1 MTRAIEYRR
10 KEIKNICTLGNI
22 YIMFVANDV
31 LYFLFEFIDY
41 VNTKQWIFNIFY
53 SLELY
58 FIIPFWKIIIWMQI
72 FRELRGLRE
81 LTSKN
86 TLLQKNTGS
95 ISKGAIAAIEIHL
108 FFSRTII
115 FFVHLPK
122 VIYQCS
128 MSHIFSW
135 NGARH
140 TYLITRKHYT

>member
-1 MTRAIEYRR
+1 
-10 KEIKNICTLGNI
+10 
-22 YIMFVANDV
+22 
-31 LYFLFEFIDY
+31 
-41 VNTKQWIFNIFY
+41 
-53 SLELY
+53 
-58 FIIPFWKIIIWMQI
+58 MQI

-140 TYLITRKHYT
+140 TYLITRKHYTQPNGLIGTTRYIIRYEPTSVPEGQGTRILFFTQPPTFLPWKNVSIVNISFYT